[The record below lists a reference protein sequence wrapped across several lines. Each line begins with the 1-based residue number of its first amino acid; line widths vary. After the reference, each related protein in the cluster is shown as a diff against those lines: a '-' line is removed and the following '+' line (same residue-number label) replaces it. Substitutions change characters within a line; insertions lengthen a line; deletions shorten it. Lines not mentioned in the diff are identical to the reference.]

1 MSNLEEISETIRQQL
16 QDAEKKIDSLKKMVG
31 D

>member
-16 QDAEKKIDSLKKMVG
+16 QDAEKKIDSLKKMTG